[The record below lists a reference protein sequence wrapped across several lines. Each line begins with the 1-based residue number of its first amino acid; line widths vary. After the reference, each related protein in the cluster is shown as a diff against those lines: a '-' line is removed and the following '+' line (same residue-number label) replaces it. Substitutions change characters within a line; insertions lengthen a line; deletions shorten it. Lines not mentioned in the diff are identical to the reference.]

1 MSPQLG
7 QGANMALLDAW
18 ALGDAMQQSDN
29 WHQVWAHY
37 HQHRGPQIRFY
48 QRMSRWLTP
57 AFQSHSRVVATGRDL
72 LFPLL
77 NHLPWMRL
85 QMARTIAGL
94 KTGLL
99 R

>member
-1 MSPQLG
+1 
-7 QGANMALLDAW
+7 
-18 ALGDAMQQSDN
+18 
-29 WHQVWAHY
+29 
-37 HQHRGPQIRFY
+37 
-48 QRMSRWLTP
+48 MSRWLTP

-72 LFPLL
+72 LFPVL

-85 QMARTIAGL
+85 QMAKTIAGL